1 MEKGHILRYDYG
13 TLRYSEETFSFED
26 LSMKV
31 TEKMI
36 KLELRGTQEE
46 IEAMNAK
53 RLIKKSK
60 EKLKIF
66 FQEVERFNSI

>member
-1 MEKGHILRYDYG
+1 
-13 TLRYSEETFSFED
+13 
-26 LSMKV
+26 
-31 TEKMI
+31 MI
-36 KLELRGTQEE
+36 KLELRGTQAE
-46 IEAMNAK
+46 IEAMNTK